1 MRALIFSLLLILS
14 LDVSAR
20 SIDFPAETG
29 ITSVQVSQ
37 LYDTT
42 ALIDTNIVDL
52 VAKEEKV
59 DSCISEYVI
68 KRDKSYDKITQNT
81 LYDLIH
87 NFGKIASRVY
97 GKKPQ
102 GDDIPFEEKIE
113 ALARV
118 QCEAYYALGVLK

>member
-1 MRALIFSLLLILS
+1 MKALIFSLLLISS
-14 LDVSAR
+14 LNVSAR
-20 SIDFPAETG
+20 GIDFPEESG

-42 ALIDTNIVDL
+42 AIVDTNIVDL
-52 VAKEEKV
+52 VAKGEKV
-59 DSCISEYVI
+59 DACIAEYVV
-68 KRDKSYDKITQNT
+68 KRDKSYDKITQST

-87 NFGKIASRVY
+87 NFGKITSRVY

-102 GDDIPFEEKIE
+102 ADDIPFEEKIE

>member
-1 MRALIFSLLLILS
+1 MKALIFSLLPIS
-14 LDVSAR
+14 LYVSAR
-20 SIDFPAETG
+20 SVDFPADPG
-29 ITSVQVSQ
+29 VTSVQVSQ
-37 LYDTT
+37 MFDKT
-42 ALIDTNIVDL
+42 AIVDSNIVDL

-68 KRDKSYDKITQNT
+68 KRDKSYDKITQST

-87 NFGKIASRVY
+87 NFGKITSRVY

-102 GDDIPFEEKIE
+102 GVDVPFEEKIE

>member
-1 MRALIFSLLLILS
+1 M
-14 LDVSAR
+14 
-20 SIDFPAETG
+20 
-29 ITSVQVSQ
+29 QVSQ

-42 ALIDTNIVDL
+42 AIVDTNIVDL
-52 VAKEEKV
+52 VAKGEKV
-59 DSCISEYVI
+59 DACIAEYVV
-68 KRDKSYDKITQNT
+68 KRDKSYDKITQST

-87 NFGKIASRVY
+87 NFGKITSRVY

-102 GDDIPFEEKIE
+102 ADDIPFEEKIE

>member
-1 MRALIFSLLLILS
+1 MF
-14 LDVSAR
+14 DK
-20 SIDFPAETG
+20 
-29 ITSVQVSQ
+29 
-37 LYDTT
+37 T
-42 ALIDTNIVDL
+42 AIADSNIIDL

-68 KRDKSYDKITQNT
+68 KRDKSYDKITQST
-81 LYDLIH
+81 LYDMIH
-87 NFGKIASRVY
+87 NFGKIASRAY

-102 GDDIPFEEKIE
+102 GDDVPFEEKIE